1 MPYIETK
8 TNVKITAESE
18 ARIRVALGKA
28 IELIRG
34 KSERWLMLSFAD
46 NVRMSFQGDTNPTAI
61 IEVKIYGS
69 ATDGEYSALT
79 AKITEIIS
87 AELGIAPSRIY
98 VKYEETDVW
107 GWSGSNL

>member
-8 TNVKITAESE
+8 TNVKITPESE
-18 ARIRVALGKA
+18 ARIRTALGKA

-46 NVRMSFQGDTNPTAI
+46 NVRMAFQGDTNPTAI
-61 IEVKIYGS
+61 VEVKIYGS
-69 ATDGEYSALT
+69 ATEAEYSALT

-87 AELGIAPSRIY
+87 AELDIASTRIY
-98 VKYEETDVW
+98 VKYEEVDVW
-107 GWSGSNL
+107 GWGGQNL